1 VSLVDAED
9 LPRDTVLE
17 SDLCVV
23 GAGAAGLALAVSL
36 EDSGLRVLV
45 LESGGLT
52 FDPRAHALADFETI
66 GAPLRAT
73 QPVRQRRFGGST
85 STWHGRLAPLDEI
98 DFESRPW
105 VAHSGWPVA
114 PEEVYEYAPRAAR
127 FFGLERADF
136 QLDAWSPDAAIHCL
150 SGDGLSAGVHLW
162 PRDIN
167 TAGLHLSRL
176 RAGANV
182 RIVLHGVA
190 TRLVPDENR
199 SRIVSLTARSLGG
212 NHFVARARIF
222 VLACGG
228 LENPR
233 LLLLSRDSN
242 GHTVGNPHDTVGRF
256 YMNHPRGE
264 NVARLYLRSS
274 IRSALGRSLTE
285 HRDVRSGQTVQ
296 FSVRPDAGLQ
306 RREQLLNACSFF
318 YPQPI
323 LERLRAGRR
332 LINRQFMVIDQVEQA
347 PDRASR
353 VTLSDRPDPYGDPQL
368 RLDWRIGEETT
379 RTLRR
384 LHELLNMR
392 FNAAGFGTLE
402 SSLTND
408 PPCDPDYTDASH
420 AMGATR
426 MSDNP
431 RHGVVDADCRVH
443 GVANLFIA
451 GSSVFPTGGQAPPTL
466 TIVCLAL
473 RLADHLHR
481 LPTG

>member
-9 LPRDTVLE
+9 IPRDTLLE
-17 SDLCVV
+17 SDVCLV

-36 EDSGLRVLV
+36 ENSGLRVLV
-45 LESGGLT
+45 LESGGLA
-52 FDPRAHALADFETI
+52 FDPRAHALADFENI
-66 GAPLRAT
+66 GAPLREA

-105 VAHSGWPVA
+105 VAHSGWPIA
-114 PEEVYEYAPRAAR
+114 PAAVYEYLPRAAG
-127 FFGLERADF
+127 FFGLEHADF
-136 QLDAWSPDAAIHCL
+136 QLDTWNTEPAVPCL

-167 TAGLHLSRL
+167 TSRLHLSRL
-176 RAGANV
+176 RTSANV

-190 TRLVPDENR
+190 TRLVPNENG
-199 SRIVSLTARSLGG
+199 SRIVSLAARSLGG
-212 NHFVARARIF
+212 NHFAARARIY

-233 LLLLSRDSN
+233 LLLLSRHSN
-242 GHTVGNPHDTVGRF
+242 GHTVGNPYDTVGRF

-274 IRSALGRSLTE
+274 IPGALGRSLTE
-285 HRDVRSGQTVQ
+285 HRDGRSGQTVQ
-296 FSVRPDAGLQ
+296 FSARPDVGLQ

-323 LERLRAGRR
+323 LERLRMGRR

-353 VTLSDRPDPYGDPQL
+353 VTLSDRLDPYGDPQL
-368 RLDWRIGEETT
+368 RLDWRIGEQTT

-384 LHELLNMR
+384 LHELLNTR
-392 FNAAGFGTLE
+392 FTAAGFGTVE
-402 SSLTND
+402 SSLTDD
-408 PPCDPDYTDASH
+408 PACDPAYTDASH

-431 RHGVVDADCRVH
+431 RDGVVDADCRVH
-443 GVANLFIA
+443 GVANLFMA

-473 RLADHLHR
+473 RLADHLLR